1 MVSKEKSKFKDI
13 YSGEV
18 LTVWEDEGFVWL
30 SFPYVTINVPKEDFE
45 ILKRD
50 LVKLGEM

>member
-1 MVSKEKSKFKDI
+1 MVKKEKSKFNDI
-13 YSGEV
+13 FSGEV
-18 LTVWEDEGFVWL
+18 LTVWEDEDFVWL

-45 ILKRD
+45 TLKGD